1 MKAKIYVNGKEIN
14 PSEVTFE
21 QVLENIFGKTY
32 DDIPEEYSSPE
43 DYLMLSG
50 LELIIDKCG
59 SKEKLAD
66 LSKKLKNRLVW
77 ISKHKDFKCDNTVK
91 FLQSNLE
98 ELTASVEELS
108 NTIEAYKLVIGYV
121 NSITDITKKK

>member
-1 MKAKIYVNGKEIN
+1 MKTKIYINGKEIN

-50 LELIIDKCG
+50 LNLSINNCG
-59 SKEKLAD
+59 SKEKVAD
-66 LSKKLKNRLVW
+66 LSKKLKDRLVW
-77 ISKHKDFKCDNTVK
+77 ISKHKDYKYDEIRK
-91 FLQSNLE
+91 FLQNNLE
-98 ELTASVEELS
+98 ELTDSVEELS
-108 NTIEAYKLVIGYV
+108 NTLDAYKLVIGYV
-121 NSITDITKKK
+121 NNVTDITKKK

>member
-1 MKAKIYVNGKEIN
+1 MKTKIYINGKEIN

-32 DDIPEEYSSPE
+32 DDIPKEYSSSE

-50 LELIIDKCG
+50 LNLSINNCG
-59 SKEKLAD
+59 SKEKVAD

-77 ISKHKDFKCDNTVK
+77 ISKHKDYNYDEIRK
-91 FLQSNLE
+91 FLQNNLE
-98 ELTASVEELS
+98 ELTDSVEELS
-108 NTIEAYKLVIGYV
+108 NTLDAYKLVIGYV
-121 NSITDITKKK
+121 NNVMDIIKKK

>member
-1 MKAKIYVNGKEIN
+1 MKTKIYINGKEIN

-50 LELIIDKCG
+50 LNLSIDNCG
-59 SKEKLAD
+59 SKEKLTD
-66 LSKKLKNRLVW
+66 LSKKLKNRLMWV
-77 ISKHKDFKCDNTVK
+77 SKHKDFKYDKVVK
-91 FLQSNLE
+91 FLQGNLD
-98 ELTASVEELS
+98 ELTESIEELS
-108 NTIEAYKLVIGYV
+108 NTIEAYKLVIGYI

>member
-1 MKAKIYVNGKEIN
+1 MKTKIYINGKEIN

-32 DDIPEEYSSPE
+32 DDIPKEYSSPE

-50 LELIIDKCG
+50 LNLSINNCG
-59 SKEKLAD
+59 SKEKVAD

-77 ISKHKDFKCDNTVK
+77 ISKHKDYKYDEIRK
-91 FLQSNLE
+91 FLQNNLE
-98 ELTASVEELS
+98 ELTDSVEELS
-108 NTIEAYKLVIGYV
+108 NTLDAYKLVIGYV
-121 NSITDITKKK
+121 NNVMDITKKK

>member
-1 MKAKIYVNGKEIN
+1 MKTKIYINGKEIN

-50 LELIIDKCG
+50 LNLSIDNCG
-59 SKEKLAD
+59 SKEKLTD
-66 LSKKLKNRLVW
+66 LSKKLKNRLMWV
-77 ISKHKDFKCDNTVK
+77 SKHKDFKYDKVVK
-91 FLQSNLE
+91 FLQGNLD
-98 ELTASVEELS
+98 ELTESIEELS
-108 NTIEAYKLVIGYV
+108 NTIEAYKLVMGYV

>member
-1 MKAKIYVNGKEIN
+1 MKTKIYINGKEIN

-50 LELIIDKCG
+50 LNLSINSCG
-59 SKEKLAD
+59 SKEKVSD
-66 LSKKLKNRLVW
+66 LSKKLKDRLVW
-77 ISKHKDFKCDNTVK
+77 ISKHKDYKYDEIRK
-91 FLQSNLE
+91 FLQNNLE
-98 ELTASVEELS
+98 ELADSVIELS
-108 NTIEAYKLVIGYV
+108 NTLDAYKLVIGYV
-121 NSITDITKKK
+121 NNVMDITKKK